1 MKNQLKNRSIL
12 DVILITLALMF
23 LTIGCERT
31 LRNSVAL
38 EEPTI
43 ITIEPKEY
51 SSALRN
57 PLKGF
62 RARRGVFDHEWAT
75 LWHSY
80 IRWNEIE
87 NDESDG
93 IDKIKTFCDQHW
105 KDAQKHNIKVIP
117 RVYLDWDE
125 KEGNEYWPADMRT
138 GDYSSEQFKQRVV
151 RLVRRLGKLWD
162 NDPRVAFIEMG
173 IIGYWGEH
181 HHPYFSEI
189 SGMEELLGLAFTQA
203 FKNKLVMV
211 RHPSEFRQYEFGIH
225 NDSWSCQTHGQWKYS
240 LGMAEL
246 GDYWKTVP
254 VGGEIAYGWREELP
268 PGLEPNVTLTNSV
281 NREYLIYTIRWLHC
295 TELGWVADYDQNNPD
310 VRTGAQEVQ
319 KAFGYRY
326 ILDKVCYPAKIYPDE
341 VFTVSFVVRNI
352 GSAPLYYKWP
362 VEVSLLNPETRIPV
376 WKDTFKDIDVRQW
389 LPGDKW
395 NKITQSYDLKP
406 KDYQVEGT
414 FQLPKTVQSGEYI
427 IALAILDPAG
437 MVPSVRFAIENYF
450 EGGRHPIGLV
460 GVRKKVHNP
469 ILDPATFDNPAED
482 STLQYELKMLDNHT
496 DLSEPILSLQ
506 EAAAIGDVSLVN
518 SLLEK
523 GIGVDSRDNI
533 TQKTALQY
541 AAISDHKDVVKLLLD
556 KGADV
561 NTKDKNGQTPLDI
574 ILNRNQRQI
583 SQNPNHADIME
594 MLLANGA
601 EILSIHTASKIRNL
615 EKVKAFLEKGID
627 VNTKDDNG
635 QTALHIAII
644 SDNQEIVKLL
654 IDEGADVNAKD
665 ENGMTPLLLA
675 VSEGHVDLAECLIE
689 NGADVNMGDES
700 GFGPLVYAL
709 WNDDPSVVKMLLNNG
724 ADVNAKDTA
733 TGYSLLHWAIL
744 MDNKESTELVLTA
757 GVDVNA
763 KSNAGE
769 TPLDVAAYGVSASI
783 GEMLVAKGAEVSSLH
798 TAAYMGDLSK
808 VEAFTEEG
816 ADVNQKKGMI
826 ESTALHAAAAAGRKE
841 VVEFLI
847 SKGSD
852 VNAQNRTGQT
862 PLHLAAGADSL
873 EIAQLLLENG
883 ADVNIR
889 GRQGQTPLDL
899 AMQEGHTEIVELLKK
914 HGAKE

>member
-1 MKNQLKNRSIL
+1 MKYQRKNHSTL
-12 DVILITLALMF
+12 DIILITFALMF

-43 ITIEPKEY
+43 VTIEPKEY

-93 IDKIKTFCDQHW
+93 IDKIKTFCDQYW
-105 KDAQKHNIKVIP
+105 KDAEKHNIKVIP

-138 GDYSSEQFKQRVV
+138 GDYSSEQFRQRVV
-151 RLVRRLGKLWD
+151 RLVGRLGELWD

-281 NREYLIYTIRWLHC
+281 NREYLIYTINWLHC

-352 GSAPLYYKWP
+352 GSAPFYYKWP

-427 IALAILDPAG
+427 IALAILDPSG
-437 MVPSVRFAIENYF
+437 MVPSVRFATENYF
-450 EGGRHPIGLV
+450 DGGRHPIGLV
-460 GVRKKVHNP
+460 GVKKKVHNP
-469 ILDPATFDNPAED
+469 ILDPVTFDNPAED
-482 STLQYELKMLDNHT
+482 TTLKYELDNQDNLS
-496 DLSEPILSLQ
+496 DLSEPVLSLQ
-506 EAAAIGDVSLVN
+506 EAAAIGDVSLVR

-523 GIGVDSRDNI
+523 GIGVDSRDNL
-533 TQKTALQY
+533 TKKTALQY
-541 AAISDHKDVVKLLLD
+541 AVISGHKDIVKLLLD

-574 ILNRNQRQI
+574 ILNQNQRQI
-583 SQNPNHADIME
+583 SQNQSHADIMV

-601 EILSIHTASKIRNL
+601 EILSIHTASKIGNS

-635 QTALHIAII
+635 QTSLHIAVI
-644 SDNQEIVKLL
+644 SDNQEIVELL
-654 IDEGADVNAKD
+654 IDEGVDVNAKD

-675 VSEGHVDLAECLIE
+675 ISEGHLDLAEFLIKS
-689 NGADVNMGDES
+689 GADVNTADGS
-700 GFGPLVYAL
+700 GFVPLVYAM
-709 WNDDPSVVKMLLNNG
+709 WNDGPNVVKMLLNNG
-724 ADVNAKDTA
+724 ADVNAQDTA
-733 TGYSLLHWAIL
+733 TGYSVLHWAIL
-744 MDNKESTELVLTA
+744 MDNKELTELVLAA
-757 GVDVNA
+757 GADLNG
-763 KSNAGE
+763 KSSTGE
-769 TPLDVAAYGVSASI
+769 TPLDIAAYGVSPAI
-783 GEMLVAKGAEVSSLH
+783 GELLLEKGAEISSLR
-798 TAAYMGDLSK
+798 AAAFVGDLAK
-808 VEAFTEEG
+808 VQTFIQEG
-816 ADVNQKKGMI
+816 VDVNQKSGMI
-826 ESTALHAAAAAGRKE
+826 EGTALHAAAASGYKE
-841 VVEFLI
+841 IVEFLI
-847 SKGSD
+847 SKG
-852 VNAQNRTGQT
+852 
-862 PLHLAAGADSL
+862 
-873 EIAQLLLENG
+873 
-883 ADVNIR
+883 ADVNTQNR
-889 GRQGQTPLDL
+889 GGLTPLNL
-899 AMQEGHTEIVELLKK
+899 AQSADHTEIVELLKQ